1 MRAGIHLFKRSS
13 YRQSI
18 IQDVRY
24 GVRMLLTEPGF
35 TLIAIITLAL
45 GIGANTTIFSVVN
58 SVLLRPIPFPDPQRL
73 VLLWENSTD
82 APDDLN
88 IVSAPNFLDW
98 QRQNDVFESLALFD
112 SAGKGYNLSGQGE
125 PENVSG
131 VRVVLGLAGSL
142 ALTRFL
148 TGLLV
153 EVKPM
158 DPVVLATVTLLL
170 TSVAFVA
177 CYLPARRA
185 TKVDPMVALR
195 CE

>member
-1 MRAGIHLFKRSS
+1 M
-13 YRQSI
+13 QSI
-18 IQDVRY
+18 IQDMRY

-88 IVSAPNFLDW
+88 IVSVPNFLDW

-148 TGLLV
+148 TGLLF